1 MRLNFLKN
9 PIQKEEEKMK
19 ANRMKKEL
27 LVLGMIFLMVF
38 VLTTGAFAWS
48 AATHAYIEDHLGKKG
63 GLDNGNEIYGGL
75 VPDIFNYLFNDPAY
89 LDYLYGQTH
98 NDFLK
103 VWNASRWG
111 LEKSLAY
118 GFVGHN
124 DVWGADF
131 TAHHLCNTCGTGEGY
146 AIAKVRELLTIA
158 PLPVQLGIPEDVAI
172 EIFHE
177 IVETSVDILVSKK
190 TDPLIGKKIVSSAIA
205 RSPQFPLLLVK
216 ACAKD
221 FALYAGIS
229 YFEAARFITSAEK
242 EFRKT
247 MILYGQV
254 LMQDEATAIQLI
266 SEQTA
271 DAAEGFLS
279 LYGIQLPLP
288 KEEIIQMVIGYTT
301 LAISIC
307 EYDYQHEIEATIHF
321 VDQQLKGY
329 GITY

>member
-1 MRLNFLKN
+1 VRLRLIK

-19 ANRMKKEL
+19 TNRIKKNL
-27 LVLGMIFLMVF
+27 MTIGVTFLM
-38 VLTTGAFAWS
+38 LLSLSTEAFSWS
-48 AATHAYIEDHLGKKG
+48 AATHAYIENQLGKKR
-63 GLDNGNEIYGGL
+63 GLENSNEIYGGI
-75 VPDIFNYLFNDPAY
+75 VPDVFNYLFNYPAY

-98 NDFLK
+98 EDFIK
-103 VWNASRWG
+103 VWRTARWG

-146 AIAKVRELLTIA
+146 AIAKARELLTIA
-158 PLPVQLGIPEDVAI
+158 PLPPKLGIPEDVAI

-177 IVETSVDILVSKK
+177 IVENSVDILVSKK
-190 TDPLIGKKIVSSAIA
+190 TDPLIGKKIVYSAIA

-216 ACAKD
+216 AYAKD

-254 LMQDEATAIQLI
+254 LMQDESTAIQLI

-279 LYGIQLPLP
+279 LYGIQLPLS

-307 EYDYQHEIEATIHF
+307 ENDYQHEIAATVHF
-321 VDQQLKGY
+321 VDHQLRSH
-329 GITY
+329 GISY

>member
-1 MRLNFLKN
+1 
-9 PIQKEEEKMK
+9 
-19 ANRMKKEL
+19 MKKEL
-27 LVLGMIFLMVF
+27 IGLGMIFLMLF
-38 VLTTGAFAWS
+38 FPTMEAYSWS
-48 AATHAYIEDHLGKKG
+48 AATHAYIEDHLGKKR

-75 VPDIFNYLFNDPAY
+75 VPDVFNYLFDYPYY
-89 LDYLYGQTH
+89 LGYLYSETH
-98 NDFLK
+98 NEFLK

-111 LEKSLAY
+111 LEKSFAY

-131 TAHHLCNTCGTGEGY
+131 TAHHLCQTCGTGEGY
-146 AIAKVRELLTIA
+146 AISKAKELLTIA
-158 PLPVQLGIPEDVAI
+158 PLPPEFGIPDDVAI

-177 IVETSVDILVSKK
+177 IVENAVDILVSKK
-190 TDPLIGKKIVSSAIA
+190 TDPLIGKKILSSAIL

-216 ACAKD
+216 AYAKD
-221 FALYAGIS
+221 FSSYAGIS
-229 YFEAARFITSAEK
+229 YPEAVQLITTAEK
-242 EFRKT
+242 ESRKA

-271 DAAEGFLS
+271 DIAASFLA
-279 LYGIQLPLP
+279 LYGIQLPIS
-288 KEEIIQMVIGYTT
+288 KEEIFQMVIEYTT

-307 EYDYQHEIEATIHF
+307 ENDYQQEIAATIHF
-321 VDQQLKGY
+321 VDRQLKGH

>member
-1 MRLNFLKN
+1 
-9 PIQKEEEKMK
+9 MK
-19 ANRMKKEL
+19 TSRMKKNL
-27 LVLGMIFLMVF
+27 MTVGVTFLM
-38 VLTTGAFAWS
+38 LLSLSTEAFSWS
-48 AATHAYIEDHLGKKG
+48 AATHAYIENQLGKKR
-63 GLDNGNEIYGGL
+63 GLENSNEIYGGI
-75 VPDIFNYLFNDPAY
+75 VPDVFNYLFNYPAY

-98 NDFLK
+98 EDFIK
-103 VWNASRWG
+103 VWRTARWG

-146 AIAKVRELLTIA
+146 AIAKARELLTIA
-158 PLPVQLGIPEDVAI
+158 PLPPELGIPEDVAI

-177 IVETSVDILVSKK
+177 IVENSVDILVSKK

-216 ACAKD
+216 AYAKD

-247 MILYGQV
+247 MILYGEV

-271 DAAEGFLS
+271 EAAEGFLS

-321 VDQQLKGY
+321 VDQQLKGH

>member
-1 MRLNFLKN
+1 
-9 PIQKEEEKMK
+9 MK
-19 ANRMKKEL
+19 TNGMKKEL
-27 LVLGMIFLMVF
+27 MVLGMIFVMLF
-38 VLTTGAFAWS
+38 FLTTEAFAWS
-48 AATHAYIEDHLGKKG
+48 AATHAYIEDHLGKKRG
-63 GLDNGNEIYGGL
+63 FDNGNEIYGGI
-75 VPDIFNYLFNDPAY
+75 VPDLFNYLFNYPEF

-98 NDFLK
+98 EDFIK
-103 VWNASRWG
+103 VWRTARWG
-111 LEKSLAY
+111 LEKSFAY

-131 TAHHLCNTCGTGEGY
+131 TAHHLCQTCGTGEGY
-146 AIAKVRELLTIA
+146 AITKARELLTIA
-158 PLPVQLGIPEDVAI
+158 PLPPELGIPEDVAI

-177 IVETSVDILVSKK
+177 IVENSVDILVSKK

-205 RSPQFPLLLVK
+205 RTPQFPLHLVK
-216 ACAKD
+216 AYAKD
-221 FALYAGIS
+221 LATYGGIS
-229 YFEAARFITSAEK
+229 YLEAARLIISTEK

-254 LMQDEATAIQLI
+254 LTQDEATAIQLI

-279 LYGIQLPLP
+279 LYGIQLPFP
-288 KEEIIQMVIGYTT
+288 KEEIIQMVIGYMT

-307 EYDYQHEIEATIHF
+307 EYDYQHEITATIHF
-321 VDQQLKGY
+321 VDQQLKGH